1 MTDELTIEVDADEP
15 PESTLIVA
23 LPGPGMAGISATQYL
38 IEQLALEETG
48 HIQTS
53 GLPAITPYTDGQPY
67 HHTRLFSSPELECT
81 FLTSEL
87 PVPLQLSEPFGR
99 TLVEWIDERAIEEVT
114 LLTSIPWLEPVD
126 ELCYVASEDY
136 LESRLADSSIG
147 PLHGGFLTGSNAS
160 LLSRAMDTTLRVG
173 VIASAVD
180 PRLPL
185 DASAALRLAEG
196 LDGLYG
202 LDVDTTDLR
211 EFADRTHQH
220 YEALAAQFEAQQ
232 EDDRIRPRVT
242 DDYGFM

>member
-1 MTDELTIEVDADEP
+1 MTDELTLEVDADEP
-15 PESTLIVA
+15 PESTLIVTF
-23 LPGPGMAGISATQYL
+23 PGPGMAGISATQYL
-38 IEQLALEETG
+38 IEQLALQETG

-53 GLPAITPYTDGQPY
+53 GLPAITPYVDGRPY

-87 PVPLQLSEPFGR
+87 PVPVQLSEPFGR
-99 TLVEWIDERAIEEVT
+99 ILLEWIDERTIEEVT

-126 ELCYVASEDY
+126 ELCYVASDDY
-136 LESRLADSSIG
+136 RDSRLADTSIG

-160 LLSRAMDTTLRVG
+160 LIARAMDTALRVG
-173 VIASAVD
+173 VIASSVD

-196 LDGLYG
+196 LDQLYD
-202 LDVDTTDLR
+202 LDVDTADLR
-211 EFADRTHQH
+211 AFADRTHSH
-220 YEALAAQFEAQQ
+220 YEALAAQLEAQA
-232 EDDRIRPRVT
+232 EERTRSRVT

>member
-1 MTDELTIEVDADEP
+1 MTDELTLEVDADEP

-23 LPGPGMAGISATQYL
+23 FPGPGMAGISATEYL
-38 IEQLALEETG
+38 IEQLELQETG

-53 GLPAITPYTDGQPY
+53 GLPAITPYVDGQPY

-87 PVPLQLSEPFGR
+87 PVPVQLSEPFGR
-99 TLVEWIDERAIEEVT
+99 VLLEWIDDRTVEEVT

-136 LESRLADSSIG
+136 RDSRLVDASIE

-160 LLSRAMDTTLRVG
+160 LVSRAMDTTLRVG
-173 VIASAVD
+173 VIASSVD

-196 LDGLYG
+196 LEQLYD
-202 LDVDTTDLR
+202 LEVDTTELR
-211 EFADRTHQH
+211 EFADRTHEH
-220 YEALAAQFEAQQ
+220 YEALAAQLEAQQ
-232 EDDRIRPRVT
+232 EDRTRPRVT